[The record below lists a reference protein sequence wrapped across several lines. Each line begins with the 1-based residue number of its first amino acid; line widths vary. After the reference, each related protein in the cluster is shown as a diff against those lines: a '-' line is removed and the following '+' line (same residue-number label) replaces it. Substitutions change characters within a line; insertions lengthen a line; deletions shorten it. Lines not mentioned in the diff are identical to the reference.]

1 MTKSRDIRNHLVE
14 LVKTTNAPVP
24 LECRMLA
31 DGTIVHK
38 DTGERM
44 YPVELNRRYLIMLL
58 ASIEI
63 PKPPEMKVSE

>member
-1 MTKSRDIRNHLVE
+1 MTKTRNIRDQLVE
-14 LVKTTNAPVP
+14 LVKTVNAPVP
-24 LECRMLA
+24 LECRMLP
-31 DGTIVHK
+31 DGVIVHK

-63 PKPPEMKVSE
+63 PKPPEIKVSE